1 MERIRVD
8 RWLGAARIFK
18 SRSQAAHA
26 CNGGHV
32 KLEGESLRP
41 NSLVGPGQRLE
52 IRRGERLLVLEIVK
66 LAEKRLSAPLARELY
81 EDHSPPAPPRD
92 AGMARRDPG
101 AGRPS
106 KRERRALR
114 KLRGR

>member
-26 CNGGHV
+26 CNAGHV
-32 KLEGESLRP
+32 KVDGASLRP
-41 NSLVGPGQRLE
+41 NSLVEPGLRLE
-52 IRRGERLLVLEIVK
+52 VRRGERLFVLEIIK

-81 EDHSPPAPPRD
+81 EDHSPPPLPRD
-92 AGMARRDPG
+92 AGLAQRERG

-106 KRERRALR
+106 KRERRVLR